1 MVARSLTI
9 CLLAYAAASLL
20 HHMHNA
26 EFLADYPNM
35 PAWLTREKVYLVWLG
50 EASIGA
56 VGYVLVRIGYRSAGL
71 LLIGLY
77 ALMGF
82 AGLDH
87 YTVAP
92 FSTHTATMHFT
103 IALEVVAAAFL
114 LFTVALKWRTTST

>member
-50 EASIGA
+50 ETLIGA
-56 VGYVLVRIGYRSAGL
+56 AGYVLVRAGHRAAGS

-77 ALMGF
+77 ALAGF
-82 AGLDH
+82 GGLDH
-87 YTVAP
+87 YAVAP
-92 FSTHTATMHFT
+92 FSAHTATMHFT